1 MAYMADV
8 TLYRSE
14 AGMHEVMGFY
24 DAILAHWPLPH
35 EGLTLP
41 TRYGDTFV
49 IACGAASAPPLVLL
63 HGASSN
69 AVSWIAEAATYGQH
83 FRVYAV
89 DIIGEPGRSAPSR
102 PPWTGPAYLE
112 WMEDVLD
119 GLKLGSVSLLGISQG
134 AWIALKFAVN
144 RPGRV
149 SKLALLTPAGIT
161 PARLSFMLRAIPLTM
176 LGKRGAEAS
185 NRIVFGRQ
193 SIHPDVLKYMNA
205 IMTHFRP
212 RISNLP
218 LFTDA
223 ELRRLAMPVFLMVGE
238 QDALYPS
245 PRIAERLQR
254 LLPDMHLIMDPR
266 MGHVLF
272 GVADR
277 VLPFLQS

>member
-1 MAYMADV
+1 MNNPV
-8 TLYRSE
+8 LYRSE
-14 AGMHEVMGFY
+14 AGMNEVMGFY
-24 DAILAHWPLPH
+24 DGILGHWPVAH
-35 EGLTLP
+35 QEITVP

-49 IACGAASAPPLVLL
+49 IACGDASAPPLVLL

-69 AVSWIAEAATYGQH
+69 AVSWIAEAAVYSRH

-89 DIIGEPGRSAPSR
+89 DIIGEPGRSAPAR

-112 WMEDVLD
+112 WLEDVLD
-119 GLKLGSVSLLGISQG
+119 GLKLQRTSLLAISQG
-134 AWIALKFAVN
+134 AWIALKFATGH
-144 RPGRV
+144 PERV
-149 SKLALLTPAGIT
+149 QKLVLLTPAGIT
-161 PARLSFMLRAIPLTM
+161 SARWSFMLRAIPLAM
-176 LGKRGAEAS
+176 LGKRGAQAC

-193 SIHPDVLKYMNA
+193 AIHPDVLKYMNS

-212 RISNLP
+212 RLGNAL

-223 ELRRLAMPVFLMVGE
+223 ELQRLDMPVFLMLGE

-245 PRIAERLQR
+245 RQVAGRLAR
-254 LLPDMHLIMDPR
+254 LVPGLQVLLDPD

-277 VLPFLQS
+277 VLPFLQA